1 MATLKEIFANALA
14 RTPEQT
20 ENINIVPLQID
31 ENGQYDPAASAALDL
46 RIKQAATPMTPKE
59 RLFTGRELTQDY
71 QAINPDTG
79 LAEMATVTNKK
90 NGLLPDLV
98 SGFQENYTQGFDVN
112 NLVPQNKGLAT
123 KIGEGLGT
131 LARFYDKPIGRMAVA
146 TGLAALTGNV
156 NPMNEGITAYVGRQ
170 GNLTRDKAYR
180 QNLVKMGFDEDKIN
194 SIPGI
199 MTDSIYENLIK
210 AKQLQ
215 EQQKYREMHL
225 DNQQEQNKI
234 MNEYRQAMLEREKEQ
249 DKFNRWSKGQDVA
262 LGWAKLEADKNKS
275 PSSFSDVSKLRT
287 EFTALAPVKNATE
300 ITRQYNNVSSLYAQY
315 KQGKIGKNAFDQ
327 ALITTLNKVLDPT
340 SVVRE
345 SEFDRTSAGQAM
357 WDKLGGY
364 QQKLI
369 KGGSGLTDANRADLV
384 QALTI
389 MKQANDNEVQN
400 IVKDYTDLATRF
412 GMRPEDVMPRHYRP
426 TATTQASKYKEGQT
440 ATNPKTGE
448 RMIYRGGKWQ
458 KV

>member
-46 RIKQAATPMTPKE
+46 RIKQATMPMTPKE
-59 RLFTGRELTQDY
+59 RFLTGRELTQDY

-180 QNLVKMGFDEDKIN
+180 QNLVQMGFNEDEIN

-215 EQQKYREMHL
+215 EQQKYREMYL
-225 DNQQEQNKI
+225 TNQQQQNEL
-234 MNEYRQAMLEREKEQ
+234 MNQYRQDQLKAQELERAAQRE
-249 DKFNRWSKGQDVA
+249 DRAATRALTARGQNLDYDVA
-262 LGWAKLEADKNKS
+262 MKKLEADANKETAAERKEKAKLKQAQNTINMIS
-275 PSSFSDVSKLRT
+275 KAKETVQNNPSAFGYVQGALGADVSNRIFKGGTQARSTINSVAAEYRKYLTGAQMSDRERLDYEKFLPSPKDNAKIINDKL
-287 EFTALAPVKNATE
+287 NAMLDVISARE
-300 ITRQYNNVSSLYAQY
+300 GIE
-315 KQGKIGKNAFDQ
+315 
-327 ALITTLNKVLDPT
+327 TTGSGVT
-340 SVVRE
+340 SVGNYKVR
-345 SEFDRTSAGQAM
+345 
-357 WDKLGGY
+357 
-364 QQKLI
+364 
-369 KGGSGLTDANRADLV
+369 V
-384 QALTI
+384 
-389 MKQANDNEVQN
+389 KQ
-400 IVKDYTDLATRF
+400 
-412 GMRPEDVMPRHYRP
+412 
-426 TATTQASKYKEGQT
+426 
-440 ATNPKTGE
+440 
-448 RMIYRGGKWQ
+448 
-458 KV
+458 